1 MKKRKVNEVRDKKGL
16 SDIVVTLIII
26 VLSLVAI
33 GVVWVVVSNIL
44 KSGTQQATSS
54 FGQLFI
60 SLKIQNVIIYPTGN
74 IQVVVQRNS
83 GQGDLNAINF
93 IVSDGTNSKV
103 IKQPTTMQELGSQT
117 FLLSSSDIG
126 MYGINQISV
135 APVVNSNGQE
145 TTGSVLDT
153 YDLKDITLKFT
164 TTHSSG
170 TNPYTYY
177 KIASPNYVIASGDY
191 LEYDVYCETSSPVC
205 DAGTEL
211 DFTSSSGRSLGLVDQ
226 NSISNNFGTPSEAQY
241 ASGKWYHRKV
251 NLASAVGQKII
262 AFDLVEESDTPGNYI
277 SYYRN
282 IGITNGGNVQS
293 TIYQNGDPSL
303 SQINYANLASNY
315 GVSTI

>member
-1 MKKRKVNEVRDKKGL
+1 MFKDKRGL
-16 SDIVVTLIII
+16 STIVVTLILI
-26 VLSLVAI
+26 VLSLVAV
-33 GVVWVVVSNIL
+33 GVVWVVVSNL
-44 KSGTQQATSS
+44 LNTGTQQASSS
-54 FGQLFI
+54 FGQLFL
-60 SLKIQNVIIYPTGN
+60 SLKIQSAVIYPTGN
-74 IQVVVQRNS
+74 IQVVIQRDT
-83 GQGDLNAINF
+83 GAGDLKAINF
-93 IVSDGTNSKV
+93 IVSDGKNSNV
-103 IKQPTTMQELGSQT
+103 IKKSTTMQELGTQT
-117 FLLSSSDIG
+117 FVLSSSETG
-126 MYGINQISV
+126 MSGINKISI

-145 TTGSVLDT
+145 TIGNILDN
-153 YDLKDITLKFT
+153 YDFKDMTLKFV

-177 KIASPNYVIASGDY
+177 KIASSNYVIVSGDY

-211 DFTSSSGRSLGLVDQ
+211 DFTNSNGRSLGLVDQ
-226 NSISNNFGTPSEAQY
+226 NSISNNFGGTSEAQY

-251 NLASAVGQKII
+251 NLTPAIGKTMS

-293 TIYQNGDPSL
+293 TIYQNGAPSI